1 MVIQHSQDSGRIVS
15 HYRLLERLGSG
26 GMGVVY
32 KAQDLV
38 LERFVALKFLPAGR
52 GNPHSRQRLL
62 QEARTASRL
71 DHPNV
76 CTIFEVE
83 EIDEGELFI
92 AMALCEGETL
102 RERISPGPLDIDE
115 ALGLTCQIAAG
126 LAHAHDRGVVH
137 RDIKPANL
145 ILSPSGQLKIVD
157 FGVALQADRSRLTR
171 EGIAVGTVAYMSP
184 EQLRG
189 RSVDHRTD
197 LWALGVVLY
206 ELLTGRLPFDS
217 ANDQAYA
224 ASVLFARPKPV
235 TSQRAGLPASID
247 PLLVRLLAKS
257 PDHRYQQAEEVI
269 RDLQALRAG
278 SAAEPGAVS
287 TASSTLPLGPSSW
300 PLSSKKPDL
309 SIHPR
314 VADLFVGRGDE
325 LRRIGERLLP
335 EAAEGLSAAVCAV
348 QGMPGVG
355 KSFLTDR
362 FAHEYADRFPG
373 GYLRFVIDPKKPET
387 PETVLNELA
396 DRLKIPGGSDLM
408 ERVRQRLCWPR
419 TLLHLE
425 NVDSPNAEVTVGR
438 LLQELPGAAVIVTGR
453 LHDLGLAFGWHPI
466 RIGVWDEETALAQ
479 LRGELGWAPAESE
492 NAGYRE
498 LVRSLGYLP
507 LAVHLAAGHLRSG
520 RSVTGFLRMLRQ
532 RRLALTPADRA
543 ELAVGVSEEARKVL
557 ATSFSISFEILQ
569 KEVGPE
575 ADRLLAGFLALG
587 QAPLSGF
594 GRSLGAAIAGL
605 LDDDFEE
612 LVFHAQKLGLLLP
625 IPREERPDGAWRL
638 HPLLAEFLGVDSQ
651 ASEVIDRMTE
661 WFLAR
666 FPEGVP
672 GEEALQGLRW
682 REIGMEGAALSYWLP
697 RVPASDRSRVG
708 SAANFFAARNG
719 PFHLWMEFCMAALE
733 ELTEPKDRSDFL
745 WMLSYIA
752 RRHGLLETALEVAY
766 EKLDIDSKMEDE
778 YEVAISWGVIGDV
791 LRALGR
797 LDEAVAVWHQ
807 QEIPIQERLGNE
819 RGRAIALYKIAE
831 ILRLRESFDEA
842 LQVLQAEVVPAFE
855 KCRDI
860 RSRAIALGL
869 IADILQSQGD
879 LDSAL
884 RIRQTEELPIYEML
898 GESRSKGVV
907 IGKIAS
913 ILHSRGEPERA
924 LEISQNQEKAI
935 FEKLGET
942 RELAVCLGR
951 MAEILRSLGRIDE
964 AIQIRKSEQ
973 IPRLNQLGS
982 AYDLLFAQ
990 EGLALLLLERQQAGD
1005 RKQAAELLSQA
1016 LEAARRLRLPVAD
1029 RIRSVLEEHGFTE
1042 PVQP

>member
-1 MVIQHSQDSGRIVS
+1 MGIQHSQDSGRIVS

-52 GNPHSRQRLL
+52 GNPHSRRRLL

-83 EIDEGELFI
+83 EIDDGDLFI

-102 RERISPGPLDIDE
+102 RERISPGPLDVEE
-115 ALGLTCQIAAG
+115 ALALTCQIAAG
-126 LAHAHDRGVVH
+126 LAHAHARGVVH

-145 ILSPSGQLKIVD
+145 ILSPSGQLRIVD
-157 FGVALQADRSRLTR
+157 FGIAVQADRSRLTR
-171 EGIAVGTVAYMSP
+171 EGVAVGTVAYMSP

-224 ASVLFARPKPV
+224 ASVLFSPLKPA
-235 TSQRAGLPASID
+235 TSQRAGLPVWVD
-247 PLLVRLLAKS
+247 PFLARLLAKS

-269 RDLQALRAG
+269 RDIQALLAG
-278 SAAEPGAVS
+278 STAGPVSVS
-287 TASSTLPLGPSSW
+287 TASSTLPLGPSSR
-300 PLSSKKPDL
+300 PLSPKRPDL
-309 SIHPR
+309 GIHPR

-335 EAAEGLSAAVCAV
+335 EAAEALSAVVCAV

-355 KSFLTDR
+355 KSFLADR
-362 FAHEYADRFPG
+362 FAHDHAGEFPG
-373 GYLRFVIDPKKPET
+373 GYLRFVIDPKTPGT
-387 PETVLNELA
+387 PEMVLNELA
-396 DRLKIPGGSDLM
+396 DRLKIPGGSDLTD
-408 ERVRQRLCWPR
+408 RVRQRLCWLR

-425 NVDSPNAEVTVGR
+425 NVDSPNAEVTAGR
-438 LLQELPGAAVIVTGR
+438 LLQELPGATVVVTGR
-453 LHDLGLAFGWHPI
+453 LHDLGLAFGWHQI

-479 LRGELGWAPAESE
+479 LRGELGWTPAESE
-492 NAGYRE
+492 NTGYRE

-532 RRLALTPADRA
+532 RRFALTPADRA

-575 ADRLLAGFLALG
+575 ADRLLAGFLSLG

-605 LDDDFEE
+605 SDDDFEE

-638 HPLLAEFLGVDSQ
+638 HPLLAELLGTDSQ
-651 ASEVIDRMTE
+651 AAEVIDRMTE

-666 FPEGVP
+666 FPEGSP
-672 GEEALQGLRW
+672 GEEANQGLRW
-682 REIGMEGAALSYWLP
+682 REIEMESAALSYWLP
-697 RVPASDRSRVG
+697 RVPASDRLRVRRE
-708 SAANFFAARNG
+708 AAYFAPRNG

-733 ELTEPKDRSDFL
+733 ELTEPKHRSDFL
-745 WMLSYIA
+745 WTLSYVA
-752 RRHGLLETALEVAY
+752 RRHGLLETSLEVAY
-766 EKLDIDSKMEDE
+766 EKLDIDLKMEDE
-778 YEVAISWGVIGDV
+778 FEVAISWGFIGDA

-797 LDEAVAVWHQ
+797 FDEAVAAWHQ
-807 QEIPIQERLGNE
+807 REIPIQEKLGNARE
-819 RGRAIALYKIAE
+819 RAVALYKTAE
-831 ILRLRESFDEA
+831 VLRLRGRFDEA
-842 LQVLQAEVVPAFE
+842 LQVLREEIVPAFE

-860 RSRAIALGL
+860 RSRAVSLGL
-869 IADILQSQGD
+869 IADILQAQGD

-884 RIRQTEELPIYEML
+884 QIRQTEELPIYEML
-898 GESRSKGVV
+898 GEHRSKGVA

-913 ILHSRGEPERA
+913 ILHARGEPEKA
-924 LEISQNQEKAI
+924 LEISQNQEKPI
-935 FEKLGET
+935 FERLGET

-951 MAEILRSLGRIDE
+951 IAEILRSLGRIDE
-964 AIQIRKSEQ
+964 AIQVRKSEQ
-973 IPRLNQLGS
+973 IPILNQLGS

-990 EGLALLLLERQQAGD
+990 EGLALLLLERRQPGD
-1005 RKQAAELLSQA
+1005 RKQALELLSQA
-1016 LEAARRLRLPVAD
+1016 LEAAQHLRLPVAD
-1029 RIRSVLEEHGFTE
+1029 RIRAVLEE
-1042 PVQP
+1042 QSMLK